1 MRNAKYYFK
10 LQLGRGKEGRKEG
23 NEALGMNEAIS
34 LLVFWGNKPEVRAL
48 WAGCTQLRS
57 DLGI

>member
-23 NEALGMNEAIS
+23 NAALGINEMIS
-34 LLVFWGNKPEVRAL
+34 LLVLWGNQPEVRAL
-48 WAGCTQLRS
+48 WAGCTRLRS
-57 DLGI
+57 DFSI